1 VLAMVRIPESYHP
14 MRMGVV
20 SSRLSRVMWVF
31 CLRSLVREYGWLFIR
46 RVAARHP
53 WRTMK
58 ALRAAGRID
67 AAERL
72 VVEVG
77 GGTSDFRA
85 GGPPSIVGAGF
96 CLKSMDPPC
105 PSGRFNH
112 DCVWLERLAGAD
124 GADVPVPCRSCAIR
138 EIGAQ
143 ALRAGSAFYVMTSAR
158 DILDYIYVPALQGR
172 RFTTGLFVLCR
183 YSFKPFA
190 VGAVASGMSAT
201 MLPLDEGDCRDY
213 RTWLLADQGVKD
225 EQTTVDAAAIADVA
239 GRLGGARPLKP
250 LRVARRGNV
259 LFPSSAA
266 PAA

>member
-1 VLAMVRIPESYHP
+1 
-14 MRMGVV
+14 MRTGVEF
-20 SSRLSRVMWVF
+20 SRLPRVMWVF
-31 CLRSLVREYGWLFIR
+31 CLRSLVRGYGWLFAR

-53 WRTMK
+53 WRTLQ
-58 ALRAAGRID
+58 AFRAAGRID
-67 AAERL
+67 SAKRG

-77 GGTSDFRA
+77 GGTSGFRA

-112 DCVWLERLAGAD
+112 DCVWLERLAGTD

-138 EIGAQ
+138 ELGAQ

-158 DILDYIYVPALQGR
+158 DILDDIYVPALQGR